1 MTRTKRLQPVQA
13 VVASNEKRAAQSL
26 AAYERRVI
34 EAETKLSELTR
45 YRGEYEQQYT
55 QRAGGGIGVM
65 ELRDYQAFLARL
77 SEAMRQQQSVVQRVR
92 AERDAE
98 RLRWQDAARRV
109 KAIDHVVTQ
118 WHNEEQR
125 SADRRD
131 QRETDER
138 GQRQVKPD
146 FSS

>member
-1 MTRTKRLQPVQA
+1 MTRTERLQPVQD
-13 VVASNEKRAAQSL
+13 VVENAEKRLAQSL
-26 AAYERRVI
+26 AAFERRVI
-34 EAETKLSELTR
+34 EAESKLQELTR

-55 QRAGGGIGVM
+55 QRAGSGIGVM

-77 SEAMRQQQSVVQRVR
+77 NEAMRQQSAVLQRVR

-98 RLRWQDAARRV
+98 RVRWQEAARRV

-118 WHNEEQR
+118 WQNEER
-125 SADRRD
+125 RVEDRRD

-138 GQRQVKPD
+138 GQRRSKSE
-146 FSS
+146 F

>member
-1 MTRTKRLQPVQA
+1 MTRTKRLQPVQD
-13 VVASNEKRAAQSL
+13 VVENAEKRVAQSL
-26 AAYERRVI
+26 AAHERRVQ
-34 EAETKLSELTR
+34 EAENKLAELTR

-55 QRAGGGIGVM
+55 ERAGSGIGVM

-77 SEAMRQQQSVVQRVR
+77 SEAMRQQQAVVHRVR

-118 WHNEEQR
+118 WQHEEQR
-125 SADRRD
+125 IADRRD

-138 GQRQVKPD
+138 GQRRPKPD
-146 FSS
+146 F

>member
-1 MTRTKRLQPVQA
+1 MTRTKRLQPVQD
-13 VVASNEKRAAQSL
+13 VVENAEKRLAQSL
-26 AAYERRVI
+26 AAHERRLN
-34 EAETKLSELTR
+34 EAETKLVELTR

-55 QRAGGGIGVM
+55 QRAGSGIGVT

-77 SEAMRQQQSVVQRVR
+77 SEAMRQQQSVVHRVR

-118 WHNEEQR
+118 WQDEER
-125 SADRRD
+125 RIADRRD
-131 QRETDER
+131 QLETDER
-138 GQRQVKPD
+138 GQRRPKSD
-146 FSS
+146 F

>member
-1 MTRTKRLQPVQA
+1 MTRTKRLQPVQD
-13 VVASNEKRAAQSL
+13 VVENAEKRLAQSL
-26 AAYERRVI
+26 AAYERRVN
-34 EAETKLSELTR
+34 EAETKLQELTR

-55 QRAGGGIGVM
+55 QRAGVGMGVL

-77 SEAMRQQQSVVQRVR
+77 NEAMRQQQAVVQRVR

-98 RLRWQDAARRV
+98 RTRWQDAARRV

-118 WHNEEQR
+118 WRTEERR
-125 SADRRD
+125 SEDRRD

-138 GQRQVKPD
+138 GQRQTKSG
-146 FSS
+146 F

>member
-1 MTRTKRLQPVQA
+1 MTRIKRLAPVQD
-13 VVASNEKRAAQSL
+13 VVENAEKRLAQSL
-26 AAYERRVI
+26 AAHERRLT
-34 EAETKLSELTR
+34 EAENKLAELTR

-55 QRAGGGIGVM
+55 QRVGGGIGVM

-77 SEAMRQQQSVVQRVR
+77 SEAMRQQQAVVHRVR

-118 WHNEEQR
+118 WQHEEQR
-125 SADRRD
+125 IADRRD

-138 GQRQVKPD
+138 GQRRAKPD
-146 FSS
+146 F

>member
-1 MTRTKRLQPVQA
+1 MTRTKRLAPVQD
-13 VVASNEKRAAQSL
+13 VVASAEKRLAQSL
-26 AAYERRVI
+26 AAHERRLT
-34 EAETKLSELTR
+34 EAENKLAELTR

-55 QRAGGGIGVM
+55 QRVGGGIGVM

-77 SEAMRQQQSVVQRVR
+77 SEAMRQQQAVVHRVR

-118 WHNEEQR
+118 WQHEER
-125 SADRRD
+125 RIADRRD

-138 GQRQVKPD
+138 GQRRAKPD
-146 FSS
+146 C